1 MRTVNWKEL
10 EDLVSGLDDAS
21 LLGAISDLLETI
33 EHFDKEDRKEGF
45 KKDRAGYYRDVLS
58 VYRKE
63 QKKRRLS

>member
-33 EHFDKEDRKEGF
+33 EHFDKEDRKAGF
-45 KKDRAGYYRDVLS
+45 KEDRASYYRDVLS